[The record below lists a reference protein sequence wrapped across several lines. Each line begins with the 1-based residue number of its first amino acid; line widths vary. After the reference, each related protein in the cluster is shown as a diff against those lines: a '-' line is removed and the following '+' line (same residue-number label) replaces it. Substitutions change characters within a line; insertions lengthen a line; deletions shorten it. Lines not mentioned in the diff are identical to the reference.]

1 MEPVPELIPET
12 ETIDLL
18 STLKLETEDVLLTT
32 EESWTVESMVD
43 QTNMTSVLKLT
54 SNAQVYHM

>member
-43 QTNMTSVLKLT
+43 QTNMTSALKLT